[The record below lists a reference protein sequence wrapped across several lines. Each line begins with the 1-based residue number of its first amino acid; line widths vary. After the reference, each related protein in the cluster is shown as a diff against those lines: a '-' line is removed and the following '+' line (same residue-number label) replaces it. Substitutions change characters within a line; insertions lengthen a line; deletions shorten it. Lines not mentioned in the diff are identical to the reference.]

1 MEMAAVSSPV
11 HHWQHADIESQ
22 HHDEGQALI
31 GRTVIAGPSH
41 WHMPAVRTV
50 TADRIDQTV
59 TVGQCSLSRFA
70 HTHATEAHVLVLH
83 IPASTPRWHARFPR
97 FLNPWAETENNL
109 DGTL

>member
-59 TVGQCSLSRFA
+59 TVGQCSLSRVCSHSRNGSSCSCSAYPSFDA
-70 HTHATEAHVLVLH
+70 AMARK
-83 IPASTPRWHARFPR
+83 IPKIPKS
-97 FLNPWAETENNL
+97 L
-109 DGTL
+109 G